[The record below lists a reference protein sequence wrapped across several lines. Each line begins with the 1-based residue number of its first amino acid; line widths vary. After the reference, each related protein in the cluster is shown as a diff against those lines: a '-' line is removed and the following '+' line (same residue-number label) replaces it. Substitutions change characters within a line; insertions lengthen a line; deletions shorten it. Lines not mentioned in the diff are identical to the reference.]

1 MTAASRLGNELLA
14 FKNTLGTSLII
25 ATRIITDICSGN
37 RISHERILRT
47 GYLIRRE
54 GMARRVTH
62 FALIAARKMEI
73 FFVMLT
79 FSFAYNYF
87 YSQLSCKITVVWS
100 ILRSISF
107 RLGTGNGFTI
117 DLKVKLVTVV
127 LCWVYV
133 IIQRKIMSSIFCPKQ
148 AVFSY

>member
-62 FALIAARKMEI
+62 FALIAGR
-73 FFVMLT
+73 
-79 FSFAYNYF
+79 AYLNIHRRHGDSSKEGKYH
-87 YSQLSCKITVVWS
+87 Y
-100 ILRSISF
+100 
-107 RLGTGNGFTI
+107 GTK
-117 DLKVKLVTVV
+117 DE
-127 LCWVYV
+127 
-133 IIQRKIMSSIFCPKQ
+133 R
-148 AVFSY
+148 